1 MTTTPQPKSFDRT
14 AEIGRRIRRMR
25 IINGLDQAELAT
37 RAGISAGLMSHIETG
52 RSSCPS
58 EALDLIARA
67 LRCRPEFFT
76 ELVTDMEA
84 SPPLLRAYADA
95 PKKELDRHLGEATTV
110 VDAIRQ
116 LRLRRIPNR
125 LPVFD
130 GDLEDSEA
138 IEEFATHVRIVA
150 DVEPGA
156 VVGNATRLAERL
168 GCVVLP
174 MTGELGRH
182 LGLSTHFGDINV
194 ICVSRPSVVP
204 QWHVPGDRQRLTV
217 AHELA
222 HLVLHVGISVPD
234 GPRAAREVERQ
245 AFRFGAALLTPAE
258 AMIDEL
264 DSNRGRVTL
273 TLLSEIKSR
282 WGVSV
287 KMLVGRYRDLGV
299 IDEDQARSLYKQIS
313 ARGWT
318 RQEPVEVPN
327 EKAIWLRS
335 SLAEIEPTDLS
346 SAIAEAGLRT
356 HLDTSYFYDWINW
369 DPSTPP
375 PDQAEDAKVIPL
387 R

>member
-1 MTTTPQPKSFDRT
+1 MSPTPQPKSFDRT

-25 IINGLDQAELAT
+25 IVNGFDQADLAV

-52 RSSCPS
+52 RSSCPP
-58 EALDLIARA
+58 EPLDLISRA

-76 ELVTDMEA
+76 EMSTTMEA
-84 SPPLLRAYADA
+84 APPLLRAYADA

-110 VDAIRQ
+110 VDVIRH

-130 GDLEDSEA
+130 GDLENSEA
-138 IEEFATHVRIVA
+138 IEEFAAHVRVVA
-150 DVEPGA
+150 DLEPAA

-194 ICVSRPSVVP
+194 ICVGRPSRVP

-217 AHELA
+217 THELA
-222 HLVLHVGISVPD
+222 HLVLHAGTSVPD

-258 AMIDEL
+258 VMIEEL

-273 TLLSEIKSR
+273 KLLAEIKSR
-282 WGVSV
+282 WGVSI
-287 KMLVGRYRDLGV
+287 KMLVGRFRDLGV

-327 EKAIWLRS
+327 ETAIWLRS
-335 SLAEIEPTDLS
+335 SLAETASGDV
-346 SAIAEAGLRT
+346 AAAVAQAANDT
-356 HLDTSYFYDWINW
+356 YLDASYFEDWIDW
-369 DPSTPP
+369 EPSTPAP
-375 PDQAEDAKVIPL
+375 PATDAQVIPL